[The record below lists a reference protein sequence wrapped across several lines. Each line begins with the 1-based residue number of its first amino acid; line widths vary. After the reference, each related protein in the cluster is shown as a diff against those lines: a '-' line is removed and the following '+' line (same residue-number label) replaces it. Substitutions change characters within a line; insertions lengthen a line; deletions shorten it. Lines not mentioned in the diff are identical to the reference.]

1 MDSVASIR
9 AFNRFYTE
17 RIGALD
23 ERFLGQNRP
32 LGEARLLFEI
42 GRHGASVSE
51 LRERLGLDSGY
62 VSRLLRRLEDDGL
75 VTTEQDPADGRR
87 RIARITA
94 AGAREWNT
102 LDQLSNRQVAEIIAP
117 LGERRAGE
125 LAEALR
131 RAHRLVAAAAI
142 TLEVVDA
149 RSEDA
154 QRSMA
159 AYFAELD
166 TLFPTGFDP
175 GDALTA
181 DVAAYDTPH
190 GAFVV
195 AYTTDRRPAG
205 CGALWTMEPGVGEI
219 KRMWVDP
226 EWRGVGLAGRILV
239 DLEDRSRA
247 AGHTRTVL
255 DTNAVL
261 HDAIAMYERS
271 GYRAIDRYNDNP
283 YAQRWFEKV
292 W

>member
-23 ERFLGQNRP
+23 EHFLGQDRP

-51 LRERLGLDSGY
+51 LRVRLGLDSGY

-75 VTTEQDPADGRR
+75 VTTVPDPTDGRR
-87 RIARITA
+87 RIAHMTA
-94 AGAREWNT
+94 AGERQWDT
-102 LDQLSNRQVAEIIAP
+102 LDQLSNRQVETIIAP
-117 LGERRAGE
+117 LGDRRAAE
-125 LAEALR
+125 LADALR

-149 RSEDA
+149 RGDDA
-154 QRSMA
+154 QQAMA

-166 TLFPTGFDP
+166 ALFADGFDP

-181 DVAAYDTPH
+181 DVGAYDPPN

-195 AYTTDRRPAG
+195 AYTADRRPAG
-205 CGALWTMEPGVGEI
+205 CGGMWTIEPGVGEI

-239 DLEDRSRA
+239 DLEERSRA
-247 AGHTRTVL
+247 CEHSRTVL
-255 DTNAVL
+255 DTNGVL

-271 GYRAIDRYNDNP
+271 GYRSIERYNDNP

>member
-1 MDSVASIR
+1 MDTVASIR

-23 ERFLGQNRP
+23 DRFLGQDRP

-42 GRHGASVSE
+42 GHAGASVSD
-51 LRERLGLDSGY
+51 LRDRLGLDSGY
-62 VSRLLRRLEDDGL
+62 VSRLLRQLEGDGL
-75 VTTEQDPADGRR
+75 VSTEPDPLDGRR
-87 RIARITA
+87 RIARLTA
-94 AGAREWNT
+94 TGSVEWDT
-102 LDQLSNRQVAEIIAP
+102 LDRLSDHQVETMLAP
-117 LGERRAGE
+117 LGERRGAE
-125 LAEALR
+125 LAEALG
-131 RAHRLVAAAAI
+131 RAGRLIAAAAI
-142 TLEVVDA
+142 TVETVDA
-149 RSEDA
+149 RSDDA
-154 QRSMA
+154 QQSMA

-166 TLFPTGFDP
+166 RLFPTGFDP

-181 DVAAYDTPH
+181 DVDAYDPPN

-205 CGALWTMEPGVGEI
+205 CGGMWTMEPGVGEI

-226 EWRGVGLAGRILV
+226 DWRGVGLAGRILT
-239 DLEDRSRA
+239 DLEHRSRA
-247 AGHTRTVL
+247 AGHQRTVL
-255 DTNAVL
+255 DTNGVL

-271 GYRAIDRYNDNP
+271 GYRSIERYNDNP